1 MNNDSGLQTS
11 SADTRGRRM
20 TVKRGW
26 IAAIVVAVAAAAIIF
41 YKETRSRPSSGPV
54 SSVAPGASSARGAER
69 AAAGSVLLVADPD
82 EAGSACGCGQ
92 IIRLVRGAGA
102 RGVAVR
108 EVAPGSNVSLEREY
122 RVTVA
127 PTVLCLDSTGHVVAR
142 HQGEGPE
149 TIEAIRSGLDRL
161 AGDGR

>member
-1 MNNDSGLQTS
+1 M
-11 SADTRGRRM
+11 
-20 TVKRGW
+20 KRGW

-41 YKETRSRPSSGPV
+41 YKETRGRPSSGPV
-54 SSVAPGASSARGAER
+54 SGVAPRASSSGGAER
-69 AAAGSVLLVADPD
+69 VAAGSVLLVADPD
-82 EAGSACGCGQ
+82 EAGNACGCGQ
-92 IIRLVRGAGA
+92 IIRLVRSAGA

-127 PTVLCLDSTGHVVAR
+127 PTVLFLDSAGHVVAR
-142 HQGEGPE
+142 HEGEAPE
-149 TIEAIRSGLDRL
+149 TIDAIRSGLDQL